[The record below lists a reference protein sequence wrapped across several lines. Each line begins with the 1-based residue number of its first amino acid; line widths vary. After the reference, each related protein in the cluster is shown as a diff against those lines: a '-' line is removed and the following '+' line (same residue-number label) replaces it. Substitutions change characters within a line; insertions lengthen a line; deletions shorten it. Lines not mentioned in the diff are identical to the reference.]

1 MQGVSCWLLSAKKPP
16 DGNIPAHWSCKRKKS
31 DQCCLLLTAMLCFG
45 GGDKT
50 RTHIMDGWTHR
61 FDFWLNFWGDYFV
74 LGVCDQCC
82 RGFNY
87 EQIEV
92 HYYVTK
98 CVRLTFPCCYFVTVN
113 DFIIEHLW
121 HRGVAF
127 PFLHTWIYVRD
138 SAKFGVTQSFSPNV
152 NISKNICFVKQFYER
167 RVAEQ
172 R

>member
-16 DGNIPAHWSCKRKKS
+16 DGNIPAHWICKRKKS
-31 DQCCLLLTAMLCFG
+31 DQRCLFLTAMLCFG
-45 GGDKT
+45 GNKT
-50 RTHIMDGWTHR
+50 RTQIMDGWTHR

-113 DFIIEHLW
+113 DFIIEHLR

-138 SAKFGVTQSFSPNV
+138 SAEFGVTQSFSPNV
-152 NISKNICFVKQFYER
+152 NISKNICFVKQFYET